1 MRWVVQYQSQTG
13 SIGLM
18 IFSTEDEA
26 AAQVYVTEMVTKRG
40 YKDVSKLSPF
50 PSGTGVDELYRLFPR
65 LASITKREGAPP
77 IRRHS

>member
-50 PSGTGVDELYRLFPR
+50 PSGAGVDELYRLFPR

-77 IRRHS
+77 TRRHS